1 METSSWSCGFH
12 ILFQIWSAWT
22 EETSF
27 VSWLIFFF
35 LYYAELNEITL
46 QQSEPLKPKWAFPV
60 NSFCHK
66 YKFISMCHSWHLRIL
81 KQYGA
86 LLLAFLF
93 FFLYFSNH
101 PIPPFFPSTDL
112 QMQQVTCWPVTSA
125 LCRCSW
131 LICKNLF
138 EVFPTDSFK
147 QDNRPGWT
155 QHLLSQTSFSQLC
168 SLHATC
174 SKTITEK
181 EHTHTCTHNHIQLS
195 WKILHVVQCYRS
207 FLQFFTL
214 LSILRL
220 MIFCL
225 KSPIN
230 CCFVWVPKADWQE
243 FAQSTCIPLPMYL
256 VQCTSD
262 CWHVIETE
270 KV

>member
-35 LYYAELNEITL
+35 FLYHAELNEITL
-46 QQSEPLKPKWAFPV
+46 QQSEPLKPQWAFLV

-155 QHLLSQTSFSQLC
+155 QHLPFQTSFSQLC

-181 EHTHTCTHNHIQLS
+181 EHTHTCTHISSRAEKSSMLCSVTGHFSNFS
-195 WKILHVVQCYRS
+195 P
-207 FLQFFTL
+207 
-214 LSILRL
+214 
-220 MIFCL
+220 FCL
-225 KSPIN
+225 
-230 CCFVWVPKADWQE
+230 F
-243 FAQSTCIPLPMYL
+243 
-256 VQCTSD
+256 
-262 CWHVIETE
+262 
-270 KV
+270 

>member
-1 METSSWSCGFH
+1 MEHFFWHF
-12 ILFQIWSAWT
+12 
-22 EETSF
+22 
-27 VSWLIFFF
+27 FFF
-35 LYYAELNEITL
+35 LVFLQPPHPTL
-46 QQSEPLKPKWAFPV
+46 F
-60 NSFCHK
+60 SFH
-66 YKFISMCHSWHLRIL
+66 W
-81 KQYGA
+81 
-86 LLLAFLF
+86 
-93 FFLYFSNH
+93 
-101 PIPPFFPSTDL
+101 STNAVSDML
-112 QMQQVTCWPVTSA
+112 TSA

-155 QHLLSQTSFSQLC
+155 QHLPFQTSFSQLC

-181 EHTHTCTHNHIQLS
+181 EHTHTCTHNHIQSS

-220 MIFCL
+220 KIFCL

>member
-27 VSWLIFFF
+27 VSWLIFFYF
-35 LYYAELNEITL
+35 LYHAELNEITL
-46 QQSEPLKPKWAFPV
+46 QQSEPLKPQWAFPV
-60 NSFCHK
+60 NSFSHK

-93 FFLYFSNH
+93 FFLVFLQPPHPTLFSLH
-101 PIPPFFPSTDL
+101 WSTNAVSDML
-112 QMQQVTCWPVTSA
+112 TSA

-138 EVFPTDSFK
+138 KVFPTDSFK

-155 QHLLSQTSFSQLC
+155 QHLPFQTSFSQLC
-168 SLHATC
+168 FLHATC

-181 EHTHTCTHNHIQLS
+181 EHTHTCTHISSRAEKSSMLCSVTGHFSNFS
-195 WKILHVVQCYRS
+195 P
-207 FLQFFTL
+207 
-214 LSILRL
+214 
-220 MIFCL
+220 FC
-225 KSPIN
+225 
-230 CCFVWVPKADWQE
+230 
-243 FAQSTCIPLPMYL
+243 PL
-256 VQCTSD
+256 
-262 CWHVIETE
+262 
-270 KV
+270 